1 MTVDNLTDT
10 AEKATSWIGDFQ
22 DFISRGS
29 VVDLAVGVA
38 VGGAFTA
45 IVNSLVDDIV
55 MPIIGVIMGGV
66 DFASLSIQVGDATIA
81 YGSFIQAIITFLI
94 VALVMFWLIRVVNR
108 FWKKREAK
116 PAAPAPDVVLLTEIR
131 DLLKSQPAE

>member
-55 MPIIGVIMGGV
+55 MPIVGAILGGV

-94 VALVMFWLIRVVNR
+94 IALVMFWLIRVVNR
-108 FWKKREAK
+108 FWRRREAE
-116 PAAPAPDVVLLTEIR
+116 PAAPPPDVVLLTEIR